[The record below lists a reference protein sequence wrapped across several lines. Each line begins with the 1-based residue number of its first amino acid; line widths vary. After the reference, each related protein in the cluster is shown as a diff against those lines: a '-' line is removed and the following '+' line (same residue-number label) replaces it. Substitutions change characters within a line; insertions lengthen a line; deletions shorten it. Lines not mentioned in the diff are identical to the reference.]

1 MISYIIKA
9 LQQNDSVYVNDLGT
23 FSLEYVSAQ
32 LSGDTILPPHN
43 NVLFD
48 TTTHHDEMAF
58 TNLVCRERQCLI
70 TQGNMLI
77 SQWVEELKTALANNK
92 SVSFEGFGTFSLN
105 EKGKMLFDC
114 ERVNELNLE
123 FEGLQEVNST
133 MPAAV
138 GIMQEDE
145 VIEEERLK
153 EERAKEEEERLEAER
168 LEAERLRL
176 EEEERLQR
184 EAEERLRAAEEEERL
199 KEERL
204 MAERAKEEERSK
216 EERLKEERVKE
227 EEEDDDD
234 FEEEEIKTPKK
245 RRSLWWLFV
254 LIILIALGVVGY
266 LFRSQFADL
275 YQQVISKFSKQ
286 TEQEVVTESSTED
299 ETIEAPV
306 DEEIEQ
312 VVEETPEPVVYE
324 PKVLKTTADGKYQ
337 YIAFETGHYYVIAG
351 SLPNETDAEMHI
363 RQRNLSQYSPTL
375 VLQDGVS
382 NIRVCIGIYDTEEE
396 AEQFAKS
403 INSKYWVLK

>member
-48 TTTHHDEMAF
+48 STTHHDEMAF

-199 KEERL
+199 REERL
-204 MAERAKEEERSK
+204 MAERAKEEERS
-216 EERLKEERVKE
+216 KEERVKE

>member
-1 MISYIIKA
+1 
-9 LQQNDSVYVNDLGT
+9 
-23 FSLEYVSAQ
+23 
-32 LSGDTILPPHN
+32 
-43 NVLFD
+43 
-48 TTTHHDEMAF
+48 
-58 TNLVCRERQCLI
+58 
-70 TQGNMLI
+70 
-77 SQWVEELKTALANNK
+77 
-92 SVSFEGFGTFSLN
+92 
-105 EKGKMLFDC
+105 
-114 ERVNELNLE
+114 
-123 FEGLQEVNST
+123 
-133 MPAAV
+133 
-138 GIMQEDE
+138 
-145 VIEEERLK
+145 
-153 EERAKEEEERLEAER
+153 
-168 LEAERLRL
+168 
-176 EEEERLQR
+176 
-184 EAEERLRAAEEEERL
+184 
-199 KEERL
+199 

-254 LIILIALGVVGY
+254 LIIFIALGVIGY

>member
-48 TTTHHDEMAF
+48 STTHHDEMAF

-199 KEERL
+199 REERL

-216 EERLKEERVKE
+216 EERLKE